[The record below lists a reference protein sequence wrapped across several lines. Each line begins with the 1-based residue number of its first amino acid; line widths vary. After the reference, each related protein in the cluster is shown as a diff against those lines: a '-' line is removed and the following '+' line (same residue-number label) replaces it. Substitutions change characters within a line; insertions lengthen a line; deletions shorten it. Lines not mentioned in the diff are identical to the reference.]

1 MHGWSVV
8 LGITGAR
15 QRRLLSATALL
26 ALLAAAAPA
35 GATVSPGGRFYEQV
49 SPVEKFGSA
58 AGAGGPESP
67 SYGIATPDGNGIFYS
82 VGGPM
87 GDVKRGLLPY
97 AVGQR
102 SATGWSAESRFPLP
116 SGSVNFSDYQA
127 QAALPSED
135 LSRIVYGT
143 GGGGIVPGNPTV
155 PHGFTDPAPF
165 ALYRTDADA
174 DGGVQWLTAPTI
186 ANPDPAVGHILGGGF
201 VPAGASSDLSTV
213 YFGYYGTLVPEDA
226 SRAPNVTDQT
236 SPWGFY
242 RWANGHL
249 EAAGV
254 LPDGSLDP
262 YGAVPAGAAS
272 EVSGGGNV
280 VAPIMFR
287 NQVSRDGS
295 RAFFVSP
302 DPRAGSGRMSQLYVR
317 KDGTS
322 TVLVSRSAVT
332 GFAAPHGA
340 LRRMAMGIEGSS
352 RTYAYASR
360 DGSRVFFES
369 FDPLTADA
377 PAESLSVKA
386 YIFDIDHET
395 LEYLPGVA
403 GDVIAASDD
412 LSRLLFGTP
421 NSDAT
426 PESAT
431 DPERYG
437 TPRGPGRLSVWA
449 DGHATQIAV
458 RPRPTTDPFQNYL
471 TQGRASADGSVF
483 AFQSN
488 APIPGFNNSDGFQ
501 EVYRYELASGKLEC
515 LSCPPPGQTANRDS
529 VLSHDGGSASAISAE
544 GQTRDGRGMTRDGG
558 RVFFDTTNALV
569 PRDSNGQR
577 DVYMWEDGKVQLI
590 STGVG
595 SGESNLIDIS
605 ASGDDVFFATTE
617 GLSDEDRDG
626 EFDVYDARVGG
637 GFATSAVRPECASSC
652 RTPSGGAPP
661 APAPATGLLA
671 GQGDPPPAA
680 RPTVGKVK
688 VSKVGT
694 VRGTSAVLKVQAPAA
709 GTIIASGARLVAASK
724 RTTTADATSV
734 TVRLSRAAQKTLA
747 RKRKLVVK
755 VAVRFRP
762 ATGAASVA
770 SVTVTFVAKATARR
784 ATVLSSESR
793 KGR

>member
-8 LGITGAR
+8 LGFTGAR

-26 ALLAAAAPA
+26 ALLVAAAPA
-35 GATVSPGGRFYEQV
+35 GATLSPGGRVYEQV

-58 AGAGGPESP
+58 AGAGGTASP
-67 SYGIATPDGNGIFYS
+67 SYGIAASDGNGIFYGT
-82 VGGPM
+82 GGPM
-87 GDVKRGLLPY
+87 GDAKRGILPY

-102 SATGWSAESRFPLP
+102 SATGWSAESRFPFP
-116 SGSVNFSDYQA
+116 SGSVNFSDYQV

-135 LSRIVYGT
+135 LSRILYAT

-155 PHGFTDPAPF
+155 PHGFSDPAPF
-165 ALYRTDADA
+165 ALYRADA

-186 ANPDPAVGHILGGGF
+186 ADPNPAVGHILGGGF
-201 VPAGASSDLSTV
+201 VPAGASTDLSTV

-226 SRAPNVTDQT
+226 SRAPNVTDRT
-236 SPWGFY
+236 SSPYGFY

-254 LPDGSLDP
+254 LPDGTLDP
-262 YGAVPAGAAS
+262 YGAVPSGSAS
-272 EVSGGGNV
+272 DESPNGNEVP
-280 VAPIMFR
+280 PITFR

-302 DPRAGSGRMSQLYVR
+302 DPNAGSGRMSQLYVR
-317 KDGTS
+317 KNGTS

-340 LRRMAMGIEGSS
+340 LRRMALGIEPGS

-360 DGSRVFFES
+360 DASHVFFES

-377 PAESLSVKA
+377 PAESTSVKA
-386 YIFDIDHET
+386 YIFDVDHET
-395 LEYLPGVA
+395 LEYLPGAA

-412 LSRLLFGTP
+412 LSRFIFGTP

-426 PESAT
+426 PETAT

-437 TPRGPGRLSVWA
+437 TPKGAGRLSVWA
-449 DGHATQIAV
+449 DGHATQIAL
-458 RPRPTTDPFQNYL
+458 RPRPSVDPFQNFL

-488 APIPGFNNSDGFQ
+488 APIPGFNNASGRQ

-515 LSCPPPGQTANRDS
+515 LSCPPPGQTSNQDS
-529 VLSHDGGSASAISAE
+529 VLSHFGGSTSAATFD
-544 GQTRDGRGMTRDGG
+544 GQMRDARGMTRDGR
-558 RVFFDTTNALV
+558 RVFFDTTNGLV

-577 DVYMWEDGKVQLI
+577 DVYLWEDGKVQLI

-595 SGESNLIDIS
+595 PGESNLIDIS
-605 ASGDDVFFATTE
+605 ESGDDVFFATTE

-637 GFATSAVRPECASSC
+637 GFPPPARPECVSSC
-652 RTPSGGAPP
+652 RVPSGGTP
-661 APAPATGLLA
+661 PAPATGLLA
-671 GQGDPPPAA
+671 GPGDSPPVV

-688 VSKVGT
+688 VSKAGT
-694 VRGTSAVLKVQAPAA
+694 VRGTSAVLKVQAPAT
-709 GTIIASGARLVAASK
+709 GTIAASGAGLVSASK
-724 RTTTADATSV
+724 RATKAGATSL
-734 TVRLSRAAQKTLA
+734 TVRLSRAAQKSLA

-762 ATGAASVA
+762 AVGAASVT
-770 SVTVTFVAKATARR
+770 SVTVRFVAKATARR